1 MGPPTRLT
9 VMREE
14 PQTPSSGLTVMREEP
29 QTPPSGLTFMRAGP
43 QAPPTRLSSRILGV
57 TGILLIGA
65 FAKLP
70 ETLLPVSTDTGMYAT
85 YARMMLQ
92 GGRPY
97 VDFYDVHPPLT
108 YYYWLAVQ
116 SLAGTDWSQTC
127 VGSWGVLAPQ
137 PCISLLAHTLDLG
150 LTCLTALVVYAIARR
165 LGQPALVGLLAAVGV
180 VWFAN
185 ESLISMEGSNPTKL
199 TMLPSALAM
208 YAFTRA
214 RSSNAMSW
222 PWAVLAGAA
231 GLTAGLAKQPGLM
244 TLIALFAYTL
254 PGVFR
259 GSISAPRARRLCL
272 AMAIGA
278 LLVIVA
284 VMVQMWRLGS
294 LGGFI
299 DNAWIYN
306 SQRFLIGYWQTPAG
320 LTSPSARIDRVVTQA
335 AGLLFVGALIGGLS
349 LWLSPSRPRQRLLLV
364 WALFNLVAVA
374 GFREFAQVVP
384 SLALLA
390 AIGIGR
396 LWSAASRGGLGLGRP
411 LAGQLALVVLLGT
424 IFALTS
430 SFQVTQLRRAWYE
443 RGPGGVPSDPELI
456 ATYLRR
462 DAPPGPM
469 FVWGNAGHIYA
480 LSGRPPATRFIIA
493 EFTNATSP
501 RPALSRMQLMDDV
514 RANPPAVMIVDPHT
528 DEAGLQLADFP
539 ALANL
544 LASCYQ
550 PVSSVAVNTA
560 WGIYVR
566 ATSGSAVCS

>member
-1 MGPPTRLT
+1 
-9 VMREE
+9 
-14 PQTPSSGLTVMREEP
+14 
-29 QTPPSGLTFMRAGP
+29 
-43 QAPPTRLSSRILGV
+43 
-57 TGILLIGA
+57 
-65 FAKLP
+65 
-70 ETLLPVSTDTGMYAT
+70 MYAT

-108 YYYWLAVQ
+108 YFYWMAVQ
-116 SLAGTDWSQTC
+116 SLAGTDWSRTC
-127 VGSWGVLAPQ
+127 LGSWGTLAPQ
-137 PCISLLAHTLDLG
+137 PCISLLAHAFDLA
-150 LTCLTALVVYAIARR
+150 LTCLTALVVYALARR
-165 LGQPALVGLLAAVGV
+165 LGQPALVGLLAAVFV

-185 ESLISMEGSNPTKL
+185 ESMISMEGSNPTKL
-199 TMLPSALAM
+199 TMLPGALAV

-214 RSSNAMSW
+214 RASSAISW
-222 PWAVLAGAA
+222 PWAILAGAA

-254 PGVFR
+254 PGLFR
-259 GSISAPRARRLCL
+259 GAASAPRARRLCL
-272 AMAIGA
+272 GMAAGA
-278 LLVIVA
+278 LVA
-284 VMVQMWRLGS
+284 VIAVMLIMARSGS

-320 LTSPSARIDRVVTQA
+320 LASPSARIDRVATQA

-349 LWLSPSRPRQRLLLV
+349 LWLDPRRPRQRLLLV
-364 WALFNLVAVA
+364 WAVCNLVAVA

-396 LWSAASRGGLGLGRP
+396 LWSAASRDGLGLGRP
-411 LAGQLALVVLLGT
+411 LVGQLALLVLLGT
-424 IFALTS
+424 IFGLTS
-430 SFQVTQLRRAWYE
+430 TFQLTQLRRAWYE
-443 RGPGGVPSDPELI
+443 RGPGGVPADPEVI
-456 ATYLRR
+456 ATYLRQ
-462 DAPPGPM
+462 DVPPGPM

-480 LSGRPPATRFIIA
+480 LSGREPASRFIIA

-501 RPALSRMQLMDDV
+501 RPAVSRMQLMDDV
-514 RANPPAVMIVDPHT
+514 HAKPPEVMVIDPHT

-544 LASCYQ
+544 LATCYQ
-550 PVSSVAVNTA
+550 PVNSGAGNTA
-560 WGIYVR
+560 WGIYIRTVSETCQGR
-566 ATSGSAVCS
+566 